1 MCFFWGGG
9 GFSFHCE
16 RFKGLVIHAVNM
28 SANSGVIRWFDV
40 MGKGRDVGVEVIKR
54 LSSNVRE
61 KNTNCILITNIC
73 RLKNVK

>member
-1 MCFFWGGG
+1 MATLGQKNSAKLYNLQWGVFWGGG

-40 MGKGRDVGVEVIKR
+40 MGKGMQGLR
-54 LSSNVRE
+54 
-61 KNTNCILITNIC
+61 
-73 RLKNVK
+73 